1 MLFLHMIR
9 LSPQEVE
16 KRIQAWADVTIL
28 SLELKRATLRKR
40 YPDLKDSELAQRVRE
55 ELSLYGTEHDKR

>member
-1 MLFLHMIR
+1 MIR
-9 LSPQEVE
+9 LSPQEVA

>member
-1 MLFLHMIR
+1 MIR